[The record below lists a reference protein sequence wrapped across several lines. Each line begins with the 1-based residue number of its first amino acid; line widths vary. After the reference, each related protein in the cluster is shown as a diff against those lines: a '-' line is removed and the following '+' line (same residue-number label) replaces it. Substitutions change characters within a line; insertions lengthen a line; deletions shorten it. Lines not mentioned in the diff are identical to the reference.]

1 MPLPKLKQPDNHT
14 NFNSGGQPPAGV
26 KLTTLS
32 YLLGAR
38 AHPWWTVNYI
48 LGVFSGVAS
57 SGPRA
62 GLVSHSQTAR
72 ADGKCE
78 PLRASTALYI
88 VADALYSYRRSH
100 RA

>member
-38 AHPWWTVNYI
+38 RHPWWAVNYI
-48 LGVFSGVAS
+48 IGRFLWAS
-57 SGPRA
+57 SPVWLA
-62 GLVSHSQTAR
+62 GLV
-72 ADGKCE
+72 
-78 PLRASTALYI
+78 P
-88 VADALYSYRRSH
+88 DALYRYRRSH